1 MPHGYPGTP
10 VGDLFP
16 LGQSAQGSGGGLS
29 LRARTDPNEQVM
41 SPNGRTY
48 PPARESR
55 GRTPPRAYGGN
66 LPNRP
71 QEFFGA
77 SINMIGQFLQVRRGD
92 EEAVAARISYELNE
106 HTAST
111 VREAQLQ
118 QEYQEATAQLQAE
131 LSAAATQ
138 QLQYAELEHRLYA
151 EARLRTAETALG
163 SEYSQSQAAMQGQ
176 YLQQVQEVNSELLAS
191 QRRFEEAIHRESSA
205 HAEEVDKLRRE
216 LC

>member
-41 SPNGRTY
+41 SPSGRTY

-71 QEFFGA
+71 QE
-77 SINMIGQFLQVRRGD
+77 SLW
-92 EEAVAARISYELNE
+92 RIDQHDRPIPPS
-106 HTAST
+106 
-111 VREAQLQ
+111 
-118 QEYQEATAQLQAE
+118 
-131 LSAAATQ
+131 
-138 QLQYAELEHRLYA
+138 
-151 EARLRTAETALG
+151 
-163 SEYSQSQAAMQGQ
+163 
-176 YLQQVQEVNSELLAS
+176 
-191 QRRFEEAIHRESSA
+191 
-205 HAEEVDKLRRE
+205 
-216 LC
+216 